1 MQDVKLSRADRQT
14 DPLAHACRGLM
25 NSMYH
30 KTSDSPVVVVVEGPG
45 EREATTEYVDEREQ
59 VTIIT
64 VSDALFIHEYERQ
77 SSA

>member
-45 EREATTEYVDEREQ
+45 EREATTEYGGEREQ
-59 VTIIT
+59 VTN
-64 VSDALFIHEYERQ
+64 SE
-77 SSA
+77 